1 MTESAP
7 SDAKEGSEQTEAPTL
22 TYQRVVG
29 FMLVVI
35 ACVIVLPHTQA
46 EEDTTEGLTAQVI
59 VREHTDDI
67 GEGLAEIGATADNP
81 VRVRVDYEGPEAGR
95 KLSIQELQ
103 RLPQGEFL
111 GETAPEAAAT
121 LKLMVSS
128 LESDVR
134 VRAEIIPERGNP
146 FEAFSADKRAGRWT
160 AIVPPLLAVLLA
172 LFFRRL
178 IVALVAAVWMGA
190 ALQTDFHIFE
200 ATWMGVENYLWGSVA
215 DAFSLYI
222 IAFTFSLVGMVQV
235 ITRMGGMQGVLE
247 VFAGLARTAR
257 STQVATACVGL
268 AIFFDDYANTIVAGT
283 TMRPMADKRRISRE
297 KLSYIVD
304 STSAPIAGIAI
315 ISTWIG
321 YEVGLFDTLSTQ
333 LGMGMSGYEI
343 FFEILPLRFYCIFAL
358 LFVFMNALSGRDF
371 GPMREAE
378 LRARNTGDV
387 LRPGSTPLTSNVLS
401 DLEPAKHIT
410 AHWRN
415 AVIPVATV
423 IVGTMLGMFWSGW
436 SGALPGGEPGAIPG
450 VGEML
455 FGEADLGGFLAAWG
469 QAAGDMGDW
478 TAWRDAFSD
487 ADNAKV
493 LFWAALVGSIVSIA
507 LAVGQRLLSLSDA
520 LLSWL
525 KAVPAMWLAVAI
537 LVLAWAIQGVCGDLG
552 TGIYLVGAVHD
563 IITPVMLPVLTFL
576 AAAVIA
582 FATGT
587 SWGTMGILLPAII
600 PLAFFM
606 TQDPSIAGDA
616 AAGLQGGGIILFL
629 CFGAVLDGAIFGD
642 HCSPISDTTVMSSI
656 ASSVDHLDHVHT
668 QFPYAMTAM
677 TAAAG
682 FGYVG
687 VAFGLHVVA
696 AHVLGVA
703 GLAGVLMVVGRKV
716 RE

>member
-1 MTESAP
+1 MADDVPS
-7 SDAKEGSEQTEAPTL
+7 SDAKDGSEQTDAPML
-22 TYQRVVG
+22 TYGRVVG
-29 FMLVVI
+29 FVVAVI

-59 VREHTDDI
+59 VREHTDAI
-67 GEGLAEIGATADNP
+67 GQALAEIGATADNP

-103 RLPQGEFL
+103 RLPQAEFL
-111 GETAPEAAAT
+111 GETAPDAAAT
-121 LKLMVSS
+121 LRLVVSS

-134 VRAEIIPERGNP
+134 VRAEVIPQRGHP

-160 AIVPPLLAVLLA
+160 AILPPLLAVLLA

-178 IVALVAAVWMGA
+178 IVALVAAVWTGA
-190 ALQTDFHIFE
+190 ALQTDFNIFE
-200 ATWMGVENYLWGSVA
+200 ATWMGVENYLWGSIA

-268 AIFFDDYANTIVAGT
+268 AIFFDDYANTIVTGT

-321 YEVGLFDTLSTQ
+321 YEVGLFDTLSAQ
-333 LGMGMSGYEI
+333 LGLGMSGYEI
-343 FFEILPLRFYCIFAL
+343 FFQILPLRFYCIFAL

-378 LRARNTGDV
+378 LRARNTGEV

-436 SGALPGGEPGAIPG
+436 SGALPTGDPGSIPG
-450 VGEML
+450 LGEML
-455 FGEADLGGFLAAWG
+455 FGEADLGGFFAAWG

-493 LFWAALVGSIVSIA
+493 LFWAALIGSIVSIA

-576 AAAVIA
+576 VAAVIA

-606 TQDPSIAGDA
+606 TQDASLAG
-616 AAGLQGGGIILFL
+616 GLQGGGIILLL

-656 ASSVDHLDHVHT
+656 ASSVDHLDHVRT
-668 QFPYAMTAM
+668 QFPYAMVVM

-682 FGYVG
+682 LGYVG

-703 GLAGVLMVVGRKV
+703 GLAGILMVVGKKV